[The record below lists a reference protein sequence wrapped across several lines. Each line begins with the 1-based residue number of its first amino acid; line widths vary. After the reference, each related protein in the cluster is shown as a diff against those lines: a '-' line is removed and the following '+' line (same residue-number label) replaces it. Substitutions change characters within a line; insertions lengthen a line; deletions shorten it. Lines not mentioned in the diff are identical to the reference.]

1 MKAADD
7 IFNGKEYAQLGTL
20 FTHHMIF
27 KDKGPFIKY
36 VMQEGEGIYQSV
48 RVKVQI
54 CTSKDEWWH
63 TEAHKDTQRHN
74 KTQYEY

>member
-54 CTSKDEWWH
+54 CKVGRGSKRSQLHDI
-63 TEAHKDTQRHN
+63 T
-74 KTQYEY
+74 